1 MTQQINDQVYNATL
15 GVLSDDN
22 EGTIEQLLLEIL
34 EYEEN
39 HQPVTKYSG
48 FEWHHVHGAPQTL
61 NKLVVKRVL
70 SVTLKTN
77 KSTTYKLTD
86 PEATRKALK
95 DYLKMY
101 ESPEEE
107 KTIPTDIFDII
118 IGHDEKKE
126 IVNRSLNSEKPLHCL
141 LWGSPASA
149 KTLMIEELARLPRNH
164 FVLGSALTKAGLYDV
179 LFTERPKYLLLDEL
193 DKMDDA
199 SNLSALL
206 SLMERGYIAETK
218 YRRHRQL
225 RLKTWVFASAN
236 RIDKIPQELMSRFI
250 KLRFRDYT
258 PDEFMEVVVTILR
271 DREGF
276 TEPLALHIAQAV
288 LKELRSR
295 DVRDAIK
302 VARLLT
308 EGRTRE
314 EVDKII
320 QILKKQE

>member
-1 MTQQINDQVYNATL
+1 MTQQIDDRVYNATL
-15 GVLSDDN
+15 TVLSADSK
-22 EGTIEQLLLEIL
+22 GIIEQLLLDIIEWEKI
-34 EYEEN
+34 
-39 HQPVTKYSG
+39 HPPTTKYSG

-61 NKLVVKRVL
+61 NRLVVKRVL

-77 KSTTYKLTD
+77 KSTMYKLTD

-95 DYLKMY
+95 DYLGMFEAPK
-101 ESPEEE
+101 EEE
-107 KTIPTDIFDII
+107 VTPPDIFSII

-126 IVNRSLNSEKPLHCL
+126 ILSRSLNSEKPLHCL
-141 LWGSPASA
+141 LHGSPASA
-149 KTLMIEELARLPRNH
+149 KTLMLEELTRLPRNH

-179 LFTERPKYLLLDEL
+179 LFTERPRYLLLDEL

-236 RIDKIPQELMSRFI
+236 RINKIPRELMSRFI

-258 PDEFMEVVVTILR
+258 QDEFMEVVVNILR

-276 TEPLALHIAQAV
+276 TEPLALYIAQAV
-288 LKELRSR
+288 LTDLRSK

-308 EGRTRE
+308 KGRTRE
-314 EVDKII
+314 EADRVI